1 MKKKLINL
9 AVGVALGLVGDK
21 FLSSK
26 SAKNLAVSA
35 VAGGLKVK
43 ENLDKSLE
51 NIRENANDILAE
63 AKVKKEEDDKKE
75 REKEEALN
83 IENLANMAEEKK
95 NEPKEDL
102 ED

>member
-26 SAKNLAVSA
+26 SAKSLAVSA

-95 NEPKEDL
+95 DEPKEDL

>member
-9 AVGVALGLVGDK
+9 AVGVALGVVGDK

-26 SAKNLAVSA
+26 SAKYLAVSA

-95 NEPKEDL
+95 DEPKEDL

>member
-63 AKVKKEEDDKKE
+63 AKVKKEE
-75 REKEEALN
+75 ALN
-83 IENLANMAEEKK
+83 IENLANKAEEKK
-95 NEPKEDL
+95 DEQKEDL

>member
-63 AKVKKEEDDKKE
+63 AKVKKRRRWQE
-75 REKEEALN
+75 RKR
-83 IENLANMAEEKK
+83 KGRSFK
-95 NEPKEDL
+95 YWKFS
-102 ED
+102 